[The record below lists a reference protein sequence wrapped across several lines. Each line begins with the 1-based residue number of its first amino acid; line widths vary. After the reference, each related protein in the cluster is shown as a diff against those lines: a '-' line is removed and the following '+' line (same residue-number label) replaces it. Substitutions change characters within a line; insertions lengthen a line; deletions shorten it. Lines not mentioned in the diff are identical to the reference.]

1 MSLRTHLFL
10 LLFSVAIG
18 GAALTFANHRWHAS
32 LEAQYQATG
41 TNSITLEKLRHVSS
55 SLSRFLV
62 TYDLV
67 VFSGITYLG
76 EDALLQL
83 KQLDQAL
90 GELPRLAMA
99 PHAIPNS
106 KANLEKVQSVL
117 RGAIQGS
124 PGEASGENTQQAE
137 EHLSRVVAELASL
150 VQLAEGEFKRESQA
164 LITQTRLQKT
174 TQSASLIAY
183 GTLLFMLVVWST
195 RRIAGP
201 VDAIS
206 DISKYQIGA
215 AIPVLQKK
223 SGPREFQEIAG
234 SIHALIVSLE
244 ETVEMRTAELAGQVA
259 EHMKTQDSLKV
270 SNTDLAKSM
279 KDLGRTQKALIEKER
294 LTALG
299 EMVSGISHDFN
310 NILVPII
317 SYSSILIDDPSI
329 EMDERNELLAIIK
342 TAAEDASRV
351 IERLRAFNR
360 KTDGTHESEAIEI
373 DEVVED
379 AVAMAEPR
387 WKVQDDFVPRQISVV
402 CELGSAATI
411 MGSTAEIRQALINL
425 LFNSVDALP
434 EGGEI
439 RVSTSI
445 EGKYVVVAV
454 TDNGT
459 GMSAK
464 TLEACQRPFFS
475 TKLKRGTGLGLAMVN
490 NAALIHFGRVEIE
503 STPGMGTSVRLLLPR
518 ETPKAHKNALSSSKK
533 VVSADLRILL
543 VDDDE
548 LVLDAHAALL
558 RHMGLSPQISSRPL
572 ETLAELEAGQFDI
585 VITDLRMPEISGL
598 EFARRVRS
606 ICPKIRIFLLT
617 AFEGGLGNTSE
628 LASIDQILLKPISVE
643 KLKNAILLD
652 PAGSLT
658 AL

>member
-18 GAALTFANHRWHAS
+18 GATLTFANHRWHAS

-41 TNSITLEKLRHVSS
+41 TNSTTLEKLRHVSS

-90 GELPRLAMA
+90 GELPRLAVA
-99 PHAIPNS
+99 PHAILNS
-106 KANLEKVQSVL
+106 KANLKKVQSVL

-150 VQLAEGEFKRESQA
+150 TQLAEEEFKRESQA

-206 DISKYQIGA
+206 EISKYQIGA

-223 SGPREFQEIAG
+223 AGPREFQEIAG

-279 KDLGRTQKALIEKER
+279 KDLRTTQRALIEKER

-329 EMDERNELLAIIK
+329 EMEERNELLAIIK

-360 KTDGTHESEAIEI
+360 KADGTHELEAIEI

-387 WKVQDDFVPRQISVV
+387 WKVQDDFVPRQINVV
-402 CELGSAATI
+402 CELGSAGTI

-464 TLEACQRPFFS
+464 TLEACQKPFFS

-503 STPGMGTSVRLLLPR
+503 SAPGTGTSVRLLLPR
-518 ETPKAHKNALSSSKK
+518 ETTKVQKNALSVSKK
-533 VVSADLRILL
+533 VVNADLRILL

-548 LVLDAHAALL
+548 FVLNAHAALL
-558 RHMGLSPQISSRPL
+558 RHMGLSPRISSRPL

-606 ICPKIRIFLLT
+606 ICPNIRIFLLT
-617 AFEGGLGNTSE
+617 AFEGGLGNASE

-643 KLKNAILLD
+643 KLKDAILLD
-652 PAGSLT
+652 PAGSLA

>member
-32 LEAQYQATG
+32 LEAQYQAAG

-90 GELPRLAMA
+90 AELPRLTVA
-99 PHAIPNS
+99 PQAILNS
-106 KANLEKVQSVL
+106 KANLKKVQSVL

-150 VQLAEGEFKRESQA
+150 IQLAEGEFKRESQA
-164 LITQTRLQKT
+164 LIKQTRLQKT

-215 AIPVLQKK
+215 AIPVLQNRA
-223 SGPREFQEIAG
+223 GPREFQEIAG

-259 EHMKTQDSLKV
+259 EHMKTQDSLEV
-270 SNTDLAKSM
+270 SNADLAKSM
-279 KDLGRTQKALIEKER
+279 DDLRRTQRALIEKER

-329 EMDERNELLAIIK
+329 EMEERNELLAIIK

-360 KTDGTHESEAIEI
+360 KADGTHESEAIEI

-387 WKVQDDFVPRQISVV
+387 WKVQDDFVPRQINVV
-402 CELGSAATI
+402 CELGSAGTI

-464 TLEACQRPFFS
+464 TLEACQKPFFS

-503 STPGMGTSVRLLLPR
+503 SAPGTGTSVRLLLPR
-518 ETPKAHKNALSSSKK
+518 ETPKVQKSVLSSSKK
-533 VVSADLRILL
+533 VLSADLRILL

-548 LVLDAHAALL
+548 FVLNAHAALL
-558 RHMGLSPQISSRPL
+558 RHLGISPQISSRPL
-572 ETLAELEAGQFDI
+572 EALSEFETGQFDI

-598 EFARRVRS
+598 EFARQVRS
-606 ICPKIRIFLLT
+606 ICPNIRIFLLT

-643 KLKNAILLD
+643 KLKDAILLD
-652 PAGSLT
+652 PAGSQA

>member
-18 GAALTFANHRWHAS
+18 GATLTFANHRWHTS

-83 KQLDQAL
+83 KQLDQIL
-90 GELPRLAMA
+90 GEIPRLEVA
-99 PHAIPNS
+99 PHVILNS
-106 KANLEKVQSVL
+106 KANLKKVQSVL
-117 RGAIQGS
+117 RGVIQGPAGDVS
-124 PGEASGENTQQAE
+124 EENTQQAE
-137 EHLSRVVAELASL
+137 EHLSQVVEELASL
-150 VQLAEGEFKRESQA
+150 IQLAEKEFKRQSQA
-164 LITQTRLQKT
+164 LVMQTRLQET
-174 TQSASLIAY
+174 TQTASLIAY

-206 DISKYQIGA
+206 DISNYQIGA

-223 SGPREFQEIAG
+223 SGPREFQEIAR

-279 KDLGRTQKALIEKER
+279 KDLRRTQRALIEKER

-299 EMVSGISHDFN
+299 ELVSGISHDFN

-329 EMDERNELLAIIK
+329 EAEERNELLAIIK
-342 TAAEDASRV
+342 TAAEDAARV

-360 KTDGTHESEAIEI
+360 KADGTQESEVIEI

-387 WKVQDDFVPRQISVV
+387 WKVQDDFVPRQINVV
-402 CELGSAATI
+402 CELGSAGTI

-439 RVSTSI
+439 RVSTSV
-445 EGKYVVVAV
+445 EGKFVVVAV

-464 TLEACQRPFFS
+464 TLESCQKPFFS

-490 NAALIHFGRVEIE
+490 NAALSHFGRVEIE
-503 STPGMGTSVRLLLPR
+503 STPGTGTSVRLLLPC
-518 ETPKAHKNALSSSKK
+518 ETSKVQKNEISSSKK

-548 LVLDAHAALL
+548 FVLNAHAALL
-558 RHMGLSPQISSRPL
+558 RHMGISPQISSRPL
-572 ETLAELEAGQFDI
+572 ETLAGFEAGQFDI

-598 EFARRVRS
+598 EFARQVRS
-606 ICPKIRIFLLT
+606 ICPNIRIFLLT
-617 AFEGGLGNTSE
+617 AFEGGLANTSE
-628 LASIDQILLKPISVE
+628 IASIDQILLKPISVE
-643 KLKNAILLD
+643 RLKDAILLD
-652 PAGSLT
+652 PADSQA

>member
-18 GAALTFANHRWHAS
+18 GATLTFANHRWHTS
-32 LEAQYQATG
+32 LETQYEATG

-90 GELPRLAMA
+90 GELPRLAVA
-99 PHAIPNS
+99 PHVILNS
-106 KANLEKVQSVL
+106 KANLKKVKSVL
-117 RGAIQGS
+117 RGVIQG
-124 PGEASGENTQQAE
+124 PAGEVTEENTQQSE
-137 EHLSRVVAELASL
+137 EHISQVVEERAYLI
-150 VQLAEGEFKRESQA
+150 QLAEREFKRQSQA
-164 LITQTRLQKT
+164 LVMQTRLQET
-174 TQSASLIAY
+174 TQTASLIAY

-223 SGPREFQEIAG
+223 SGPREFQEIAR

-244 ETVEMRTAELAGQVA
+244 ETVETRTGELAGQVA
-259 EHMKTQDSLKV
+259 EHMKTQDSLEV

-279 KDLGRTQKALIEKER
+279 DDLRRTQRALIEKER

-329 EMDERNELLAIIK
+329 EMEERNELLAIIK

-360 KTDGTHESEAIEI
+360 KADGTHESEVIEI

-387 WKVQDDFVPRQISVV
+387 WKVQADLVPRQINVV
-402 CELGSAATI
+402 CELGSAGTI
-411 MGSTAEIRQALINL
+411 MGNTAEIRQALINL

-439 RVSTSI
+439 RVSTSV
-445 EGKYVVVAV
+445 EGKFVVVTV

-464 TLEACQRPFFS
+464 TMEACQKPFFS

-490 NAALIHFGRVEIE
+490 NAALSHFGRVEIE
-503 STPGMGTSVRLLLPR
+503 STPGTGTSVRLLLPR
-518 ETPKAHKNALSSSKK
+518 ETSMVQKNEILSSKK
-533 VVSADLRILL
+533 VVSPDLRILV

-548 LVLDAHAALL
+548 FVLNAHAALL
-558 RHMGLSPQISSRPL
+558 RHLGISPQISSRPL
-572 ETLAELEAGQFDI
+572 EALSEFETGQFDI

-606 ICPKIRIFLLT
+606 ICPNVRIFLLT
-617 AFEGGLGNTSE
+617 AFEGGIANTSD

-643 KLKNAILLD
+643 KLKDAILLD
-652 PAGSLT
+652 PAGSQA